1 MAQSEM
7 IQSRLQLFF
16 NVGTNEET
24 GDVIT
29 KTKSFSNIKPEATT
43 EDLMNVAGILSSLQ
57 QHPLA
62 EIRRN
67 DVSLLQA
74 S

>member
-1 MAQSEM
+1 MAQAEM
-7 IQSRLQLFF
+7 IQSRLQLIFKT
-16 NVGTNEET
+16 GTDEKT
-24 GDVIT
+24 GEVIT
-29 KTKSFSNIKPEATT
+29 KTKSFNNIKPEANADQLIDIA
-43 EDLMNVAGILSSLQ
+43 EVLSSLQ

-62 EIRRN
+62 EVRRN